1 VLGATPV
8 PAGVGSH
15 LVNGDG
21 DTAGKC
27 LSIADTGR
35 GSAVLMEPCN
45 LDAHQGWRFG
55 IKIGNGPT
63 YPPPT
68 DGHSRIRSQDADA
81 AGRCL
86 TAHGHA
92 EPVTMEPCAGPD
104 SEIYDRKAWTSS
116 APSGNWFGLWN
127 RGAFTTVQC
136 LDVRDRGRS
145 DVVQNVTCGPANQ
158 GNQRWKLY

>member
-1 VLGATPV
+1 
-8 PAGVGSH
+8 
-15 LVNGDG
+15 
-21 DTAGKC
+21 
-27 LSIADTGR
+27 
-35 GSAVLMEPCN
+35 MEPCN

-145 DVVQNVTCGPANQ
+145 DVVQTVTCGPANQ